1 MNNQWVEIIRSG
13 NHVDSEGKPRQI
25 GADFLEAVVAS
36 YDTATH
42 EAPAVIGHPANNA
55 PAYGWAKALRVR
67 GEVLEAQFG
76 EVDADFEQMVRD
88 GRFKKRSASFYL
100 DPATAPGGR
109 APYLRHVG
117 FLGAQPP
124 AIKGLRDIQFGE
136 GDALTFEI
144 QSIQFSED
152 QTMDKKEE
160 DIANSIFDRLRSLFT
175 PNKEER
181 APASFTEADLTKRIA
196 DAVTT
201 ATASFGEQLK
211 TLQTD
216 NVELKKQ
223 LELQGTK
230 TTRAELAQFVES
242 LGVAKLPPALRPGL
256 VEFLETLPDSGAPKV
271 TVVEFS
277 EKGGN
282 KVETKTEMSP
292 LGFMKKFLAGLGPF
306 IEFGERFGGLKPSG
320 NDQGLVAD
328 QNEVKELRAKSNVPV
343 KEAAN
348 A

>member
-1 MNNQWVEIIRSG
+1 MNNLWVEIIRSG
-13 NHVDSEGKPRQI
+13 SHVDSEGKPRQI
-25 GADFLEAVVAS
+25 DADFLAAVAS
-36 YDTATH
+36 FYDKAVH

-55 PAYGWAKALRVR
+55 PAYGWAKAVRVR
-67 GEVLEAQFG
+67 GDVLEAQFG

-152 QTMDKKEE
+152 QKMDEKQEQGFIQKIVDAIKSALPGSSAKEG
-160 DIANSIFDRLRSLFT
+160 S
-175 PNKEER
+175 
-181 APASFTEADLTKRIA
+181 PASFTEADLNAKIEVAVKAATTSFSEQVTALQAKLDSQTTK
-196 DAVTT
+196 
-201 ATASFGEQLK
+201 ATH
-211 TLQTD
+211 
-216 NVELKKQ
+216 
-223 LELQGTK
+223 
-230 TTRAELAQFVES
+230 AELAQFVDS

-256 VEFLETLPDSGAPKV
+256 VEFLETLPDSGDRKV
-271 TVVEFS
+271 IVVEFS
-277 EKGGN
+277 EKDGG
-282 KVETKTEMSP
+282 KVETRTEMSP
-292 LGFMKKFLAGLGPF
+292 LGFMKKFLSGLGPF
-306 IEFGERFGGLKPSG
+306 IEFGERFGGLRPTG
-320 NDQGLVAD
+320 NDLGGLAD
-328 QNEVKELRAKSNVPV
+328 QNEVRELRAKSNVPV